1 MEINKVTPE
10 DYSVLEKIGKETLKI
25 YYDQYDI
32 QSLDNINNNILLKGI
47 MDNHIIGFIFCSDND
62 NNIHINSF
70 AIKEEYQNKGYG
82 TQFINKIK
90 EYNKTLSLNTEEENH
105 NAIQFYKKNEFQIKE
120 LRYNYYE
127 NLKNSN
133 AYFMKYDIN

>member
-10 DYSVLEKIGKETLKI
+10 DYSILEEIGKESLKI
-25 YYDQYDI
+25 YYDADEIYY
-32 QSLDNINNNILLKGI
+32 LDNINNNILLKGI
-47 MDNHIIGFIFCSDND
+47 IENHIIGFIFCIYDD

-70 AIKEEYQNKGYG
+70 AIKKEYREKGYG

-90 EYNKTLSLNTEEENH
+90 QYKKTLTLNTEEDNH
-105 NAIQFYKKNEFQIKE
+105 KAINFYKKNDFQIKE
-120 LRYNYYE
+120 FRYNYYE

-133 AYFMKYDIN
+133 AYFMKYDI